1 MTLIS
6 AIKKIIS
13 EQKKVRVQ
21 NRRYELSD
29 NFYPHQ
35 DYMESYINDAK
46 IEALEKVLKL
56 IKIFLG

>member
-13 EQKKVRVQ
+13 EQKKERVQ

-29 NFYPHQ
+29 NFYQHQ